1 MQTLTYSQYC
11 KNKDTKQ
18 SLSFMNGLY
27 IYEGKLYSPQQ
38 IDAMFP
44 THYPLVDANNRTL
57 LKGENKNKKENYIN
71 GGKSY

>member
-27 IYEGKLYSPQQ
+27 IYEGKLYSPKE

-44 THYPLVDANNRTL
+44 TDYPIIDANNRKA
-57 LKGENKNKKENYIN
+57 LKGENKCKKGNFIHN
-71 GGKSY
+71 QQSY